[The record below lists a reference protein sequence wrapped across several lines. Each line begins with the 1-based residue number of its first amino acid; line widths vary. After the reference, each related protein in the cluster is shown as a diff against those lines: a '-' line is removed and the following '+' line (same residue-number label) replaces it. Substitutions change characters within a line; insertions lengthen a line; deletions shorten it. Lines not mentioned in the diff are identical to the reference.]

1 MAKGNRGGKR
11 AGGFTRSQKQDR
23 KLQSVANK
31 IRNYK
36 NEQYFV
42 INDDG
47 EIILHKKGGVGE
59 VTHTVGESREF
70 LPGAITL
77 HNHPGDG
84 EFGGTFSD
92 VDWRDFGYGAKEI
105 RVSAPE
111 GDYIITNKMFGTK
124 YQADGW
130 VEMSEGASKIM
141 ESRMSSSQIIKQANE
156 NLKNSKTAKEIES
169 ISKKWVDIRDTQ
181 GKEASDKYF
190 NSVESRFNA
199 LQAKRKTEIANE
211 RKRLGRKVHD
221 DVNDFYKKN
230 AKKNG
235 FEYKFIP
242 KKAVNN

>member
-11 AGGFTRSQKQDR
+11 AGGFTRSEKQDR

-111 GDYIITNKMFGTK
+111 GDYIITNK
-124 YQADGW
+124 
-130 VEMSEGASKIM
+130 
-141 ESRMSSSQIIKQANE
+141 R
-156 NLKNSKTAKEIES
+156 
-169 ISKKWVDIRDTQ
+169 
-181 GKEASDKYF
+181 
-190 NSVESRFNA
+190 
-199 LQAKRKTEIANE
+199 
-211 RKRLGRKVHD
+211 
-221 DVNDFYKKN
+221 
-230 AKKNG
+230 
-235 FEYKFIP
+235 
-242 KKAVNN
+242 